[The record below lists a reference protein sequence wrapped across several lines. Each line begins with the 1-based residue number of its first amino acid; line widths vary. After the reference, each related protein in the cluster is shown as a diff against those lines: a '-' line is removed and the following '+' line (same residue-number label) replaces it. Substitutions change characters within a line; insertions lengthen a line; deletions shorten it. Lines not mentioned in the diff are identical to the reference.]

1 MAFAGEGSV
10 VAMMLLDAVLFCVIT
25 EVQIIP
31 KSFVCVYF
39 LFSFIMCVMTECL
52 FHDFIKKDLMDV
64 LFMARL

>member
-1 MAFAGEGSV
+1 M

-52 FHDFIKKDLMDV
+52 FHDFIKKI
-64 LFMARL
+64 